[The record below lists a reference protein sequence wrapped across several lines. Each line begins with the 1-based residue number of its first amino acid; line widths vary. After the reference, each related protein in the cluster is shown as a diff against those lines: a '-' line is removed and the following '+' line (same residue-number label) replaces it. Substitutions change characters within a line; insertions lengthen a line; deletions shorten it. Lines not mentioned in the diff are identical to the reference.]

1 MTTDTPRTDAET
13 YVWQNGGENPFV
25 HKDFA
30 RQLEREL
37 NELWLRFDKQMKA
50 EAEVERLDHLLADAS
65 ETNHRLQAEVEK
77 LKDER
82 IYSY

>member
-1 MTTDTPRTDAET
+1 MNPDTDTPRTDAET

-37 NELWLRFDKQMKA
+37 ATSQ
-50 EAEVERLDHLLADAS
+50 AEVERLDHLLADAS
-65 ETNHRLQAEVEK
+65 ETNHKLQVEVEK
-77 LKDER
+77 LNDER